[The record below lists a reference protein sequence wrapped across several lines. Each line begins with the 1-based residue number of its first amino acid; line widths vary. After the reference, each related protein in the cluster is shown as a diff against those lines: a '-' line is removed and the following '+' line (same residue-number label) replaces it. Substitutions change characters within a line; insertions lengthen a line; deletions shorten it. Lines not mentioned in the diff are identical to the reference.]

1 MNHSLASPVTAFG
14 RLLGYAGLTL
24 GLMPVQLL
32 ALTFK
37 PSLSARLPVYYH
49 WLCCHILGIEVLC
62 RGQRSSNRP
71 TLFVANHASYLD
83 IMVLGS
89 LVQGSFVAKA
99 EVADWPFFGW
109 LARLQRS
116 VFIERRRTAIADQ
129 LSALRKR
136 LERGDSLILFPEG
149 TSSEGIRV
157 LPFRSG
163 LFSALE
169 DESGANRLPVQP
181 VSIAYTR
188 LDDMPLERYLRPF
201 FAWYGD
207 MELAGHIWQ
216 SIGMGRL
223 SVVVEFHPPT
233 SLAECGSRKALS
245 HCCHTKIE
253 RGLRTALLQSSPQ
266 VSETLSD
273 GPFPAP
279 SARRSRAVSA
289 S

>member
-1 MNHSLASPVTAFG
+1 
-14 RLLGYAGLTL
+14 
-24 GLMPVQLL
+24 MPVQWL
-32 ALTFK
+32 ALTLK
-37 PSLSARLPVYYH
+37 PSLSALLPIYYH
-49 WLCCHILGIEVLC
+49 GLCCRILGLDVEC
-62 RGQRSSNRP
+62 RGQRSSKRP

-83 IMVLGS
+83 ITVLGS

-99 EVADWPFFGW
+99 EVANWPFFGL

-116 VFIERRRTAIADQ
+116 VFIDRRRTAIADQ
-129 LSALRKR
+129 LGALRKR
-136 LERGDSLILFPEG
+136 LKAGDSLILFPEG

-163 LFSALE
+163 LFSVLE
-169 DESGANRLPVQP
+169 DDLDANQLTVQP

-223 SVVVEFHPPT
+223 SVVVEFHAPV
-233 SLAECGSRKALS
+233 SLAECGTRKALS
-245 HCCHTKIE
+245 RCCHENIQ
-253 RGLRTALLQSSPQ
+253 RSLRAALYKNWPPAAN
-266 VSETLSD
+266 TMSD
-273 GPFPAP
+273 GPFPALGP
-279 SARRSRAVSA
+279 GRSRAVPA